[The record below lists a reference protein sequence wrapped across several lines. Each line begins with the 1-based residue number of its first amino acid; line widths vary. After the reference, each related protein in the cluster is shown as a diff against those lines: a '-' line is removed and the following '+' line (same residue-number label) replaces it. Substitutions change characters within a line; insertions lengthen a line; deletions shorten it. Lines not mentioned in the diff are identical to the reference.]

1 VAVFALFTK
10 RTAPEPAPAVAATA
24 AVDGAAIVRALAP
37 QASTLGRASAEVRGV
52 LDDTHKVAQTQV
64 QAAQALAMQL
74 QQVVQSQSGIAVE
87 ADSGLQAVSRVSDAV
102 QAVGAEVDG
111 IVQTL
116 REVSQAAGQITQV
129 ALQTRLVAFNASV
142 EAKRAGVAG
151 AGFGVVADAVKALA
165 GQVEASSKEIMGT
178 VGRLDAR
185 ITALARDIRL
195 DPGSG
200 SGQQPGAV
208 QRALDD
214 VSQGVQRIHAA
225 SAHSRAVCAGLN
237 EQMGGIE
244 ADMQRTAQAMGA
256 ALDRSEAFLGIAEA
270 LIESVA
276 NSGVETE
283 DTRYIAA
290 ARQAAASITGLL
302 DEALRSGA
310 IQLAELFD
318 ENYQP
323 LAGTNP
329 AQHSSRFMALA
340 EKLFPPVQESMLT
353 LSDKVVYC
361 ITADRNGY
369 IACHNR
375 KYNHPQRPG
384 DLVWNTANSR
394 YRRIF
399 NDRTGLASA
408 RNRRPFLLQ
417 TYRRD
422 MGGGQFVVMKEA
434 AAPITVAG
442 RHWGGIR
449 LAFKF

>member
-1 VAVFALFTK
+1 
-10 RTAPEPAPAVAATA
+10 
-24 AVDGAAIVRALAP
+24 
-37 QASTLGRASAEVRGV
+37 LGRASAEVRGV
-52 LDDTHKVAQTQV
+52 LDDTHKVAQAQV
-64 QAAQALAMQL
+64 QAAQALARQL

-87 ADSGLQAVSRVSDAV
+87 ADGGLQAVGRVGEAV
-102 QAVGAEVDG
+102 AAVGAEVEG

-116 REVSQAAGQITQV
+116 REVSQAASQITQV

-165 GQVEASSKEIMGT
+165 GQVEASSKAIMGT
-178 VGRLDAR
+178 VGRLDER
-185 ITALARDIRL
+185 ITALAREIRL
-195 DPGSG
+195 ADKSG
-200 SGQQPGAV
+200 VSQQPGAV
-208 QRALDD
+208 QRALDE
-214 VSQGVQRIHAA
+214 VTQGVQRIHAA
-225 SAHSRAVCAGLN
+225 SAHSREVCAGLN
-237 EQMGGIE
+237 AQMGGIE
-244 ADMQRTAQAMGA
+244 ADMQRTAQAMGV
-256 ALDRSEAFLGIAEA
+256 ALERSEDFLGIAEG
-270 LIESVA
+270 LIENVA

-283 DTRYIAA
+283 DTRYIEA
-290 ARQAAASITGLL
+290 ARLAASQITALL
-302 DEALRSGA
+302 EDALSSGA
-310 IQLAELFD
+310 IRSADLFD

-329 AQHSSRFMALA
+329 AQHTSRFVALA
-340 EKLFPPVQESMLT
+340 EKLFPQVQERMLQ
-353 LSDKVVYC
+353 LSDKVVFC

-369 IACHNR
+369 IACHN
-375 KYNHPQRPG
+375 KQYNQPQRQG
-384 DLVWNTANSR
+384 ELAWNTANSR
-394 YRRIF
+394 YRRVF

-408 RNRRPFLLQ
+408 RNKRPFLLQ